1 MISLLKKR
9 DIYQEIMNELHG
21 FNKGDG
27 GMVDETNSKIDNPDY
42 DFLFG
47 SSGPC
52 ILEEY

>member
-1 MISLLKKR
+1 
-9 DIYQEIMNELHG
+9 MNELHG

-27 GMVDETNSKIDNPDY
+27 MEVDKLGSNDI